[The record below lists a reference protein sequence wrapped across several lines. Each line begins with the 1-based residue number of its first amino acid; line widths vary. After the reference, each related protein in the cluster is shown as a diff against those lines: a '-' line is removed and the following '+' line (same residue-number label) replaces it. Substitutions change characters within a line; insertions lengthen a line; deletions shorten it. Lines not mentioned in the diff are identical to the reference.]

1 MLLRLRLL
9 MITLGSG
16 SALLVVL
23 CLGAQNLSD
32 RYRLRLGIGE
42 TAPLPAGFVIGV
54 SAVLGVV
61 SGGSLTALLI
71 PDSGE

>member
-16 SALLVVL
+16 AALLFVL

-42 TAPLPAGFVIGV
+42 TAPLPAGFVVGV
-54 SAVLGVV
+54 SAVLGGA
-61 SGGSLTALLI
+61 SGGSLTARLM
-71 PDSGE
+71 PA